1 MSRSAKSHWTSSS
14 SQQVCLKGYWKVF
27 AILQGV
33 KESVWMD
40 GWVSVR
46 IRRTQGVS
54 YNKSIVDP
62 VQTRW
67 GTIPLPS
74 SFSSCSELGLSHRR
88 RKGTKAYLLHQ
99 QSFKRSWRKIPPL
112 IEKLAF
118 SLITTIRKLRPYFQ
132 AHIINVLT
140 DHPLKKATNKLEA
153 VGRLI

>member
-1 MSRSAKSHWTSSS
+1 
-14 SQQVCLKGYWKVF
+14 
-27 AILQGV
+27 
-33 KESVWMD
+33 MD

-46 IRRTQGVS
+46 IWRTQGVS
-54 YNKSIVDP
+54 YNKSLVDP
-62 VQTRW
+62 VQTGW

-74 SFSSCSELGLSHRR
+74 SFSSCSELGLSHSK
-88 RKGTKAYLLHQ
+88 RKGTEACLLHQ

-153 VGRLI
+153 VGRLIQWAIELSEFNIRYQPKEAIKAPALADFIAEFTSTHD